1 MKKNLLMLA
10 AVLTALVACDKEP
23 NGDGNG
29 TPAENPDPTKISAFY
44 VASTDVVADPD
55 GFNMITD
62 GGFENFIGD
71 ENWKSKS
78 LFYLPEHISEA
89 EAAYSGQRSIF
100 ANCDGEG
107 WWDACVQTV
116 ALKKNKDYTITM
128 SYVAAWEDAN
138 VYFGLRGLTP
148 ADVNTNKA
156 ENHFEGTSNAVWN
169 TYSFTSNSGDN
180 TKTDSFVGGWGWYG
194 FWLECDD
201 VKVVPTGSTNDSF
214 MPKNAAVVTT
224 DIINASYNEVT
235 SAEKVVL
242 WKESDGKLAGM
253 LYNAKVGDNQLHN
266 AYFTANNDLKVLSVA
281 AESATNTALIPT
293 AGVTVNGTK
302 YVHFY
307 EYAGESTPGAEDDAE
322 TFVPDWTAAGSV
334 VYSSTD
340 GAAWTATSLA
350 WPAESKFIKA
360 AYVQNGN
367 YVYMFGT
374 PAGDNG
380 RETYVARV
388 AVADF
393 GTLSAYEYW
402 AGEEWVA
409 DETLA
414 VAIMFGP
421 TDCMSV
427 VYDAEN
433 YTYKMIYRSATA
445 GQLVYR
451 DAGLPEG
458 EWSGEKLM
466 LADPNADT
474 QLFAPQ
480 AYDVTG
486 GKIKFV
492 ASKK

>member
-1 MKKNLLMLA
+1 MKKSMLFFAAGLMAFA
-10 AVLTALVACDKEP
+10 ACQKDG
-23 NGDGNG
+23 NGDGAGNE
-29 TPAENPDPTKISAFY
+29 TPAENPNPTKISSFY

-71 ENWKSKS
+71 ENWKAKS
-78 LFYLPEHISEA
+78 LFYLPDNISEA
-89 EAAYSGQRSIF
+89 EAAYSGQRSLF

-107 WWDACVQTV
+107 WWETCTQTL

-138 VYFGLRGLTP
+138 VYFGLRGLDP
-148 ADVNTNKA
+148 ADINTNKA
-156 ENHFEGTSNAVWN
+156 ENKFNGTSNAAWN
-169 TYSFTSNSGDN
+169 TYSFTSNSKDN
-180 TKTDSFVGGWGWYG
+180 TKADAFVGGWGWYG

-214 MPKNAAVVTT
+214 MPKNAAVVTK
-224 DIINASYNEVT
+224 DITNASYNEVT

-242 WKESDGKLAGM
+242 WKEADGKLAGM
-253 LYNAKVGDNQLHN
+253 LYNAKVGENQLHN
-266 AYFTANNDLKVLSVA
+266 AYFTANGDLKVLSVA
-281 AESATNTALIPT
+281 TASATNSALIPT
-293 AGVTVNGTK
+293 AGITVGDTK

-307 EYAGESTPGAEDDAE
+307 EYAGVSEE
-322 TFVPDWTAAGSV
+322 TEDWTATGAV
-334 VYSSTD
+334 VYASTD
-340 GAAWTATSLA
+340 GATWTEAVSFG
-350 WPAESKFIKA
+350 AESKFIKA

-367 YVYMFGT
+367 YVYMFGSA
-374 PAGDNG
+374 AGDKV

-388 AVADF
+388 ETAKVADA
-393 GTLSAYEYW
+393 TAYQYW

-414 VAIMFGP
+414 AAIMFGP

-427 VYDAEN
+427 VYDSEN

-466 LADPNADT
+466 MADPDADT

-480 AYDVTG
+480 AYEVTG